1 MNTVTMTLRL
11 IRDEVLA
18 LQTRLERLQPLSLT
32 IPMTRAALPYPKALS
47 VIDSHLLKQKR
58 ELNQTLVV
66 LLQELEQ
73 MDSVRHLSS
82 KRVIARANQQFVNLR
97 LHFNAV
103 LEQIDIFADVLTQRS
118 EHQYD
123 RWLAGLDV
131 AAQDA
136 LGLPKETPAPILL
149 SYLDRGHGAAIR
161 RAHTKLP
168 GGSLNPVGLVRIPRE
183 RMVGTGLAGSLYHEV
198 GHQSAVM
205 LGLLTSLAQLLHDH
219 SHLVP
224 QTVKHWVKWRS
235 EILADFWAISR
246 LGVAASLGLMSVIS
260 LPDALVYRKDSRD
273 PHPIPWIRVMLNL
286 AIGEVLFPDPQWR
299 RLRQCWLAR
308 YPMSRS
314 KEPRLFSALL
324 EEMPA
329 FIRLLCRLFDSHQA
343 HLKQG
348 FFALPTSQSR
358 SIYKR
363 WQLDPSGMFEAAPTR
378 VFSVLGQAR
387 ADGEID
393 SHEESELL
401 HRLLQH
407 WALNGNPSKKM
418 QLLKAA

>member
-168 GGSLNPVGLVRIPRE
+168 GGS
-183 RMVGTGLAGSLYHEV
+183 
-198 GHQSAVM
+198 
-205 LGLLTSLAQLLHDH
+205 
-219 SHLVP
+219 
-224 QTVKHWVKWRS
+224 
-235 EILADFWAISR
+235 
-246 LGVAASLGLMSVIS
+246 
-260 LPDALVYRKDSRD
+260 
-273 PHPIPWIRVMLNL
+273 
-286 AIGEVLFPDPQWR
+286 
-299 RLRQCWLAR
+299 
-308 YPMSRS
+308 
-314 KEPRLFSALL
+314 
-324 EEMPA
+324 
-329 FIRLLCRLFDSHQA
+329 
-343 HLKQG
+343 
-348 FFALPTSQSR
+348 
-358 SIYKR
+358 
-363 WQLDPSGMFEAAPTR
+363 
-378 VFSVLGQAR
+378 
-387 ADGEID
+387 
-393 SHEESELL
+393 
-401 HRLLQH
+401 
-407 WALNGNPSKKM
+407 
-418 QLLKAA
+418 